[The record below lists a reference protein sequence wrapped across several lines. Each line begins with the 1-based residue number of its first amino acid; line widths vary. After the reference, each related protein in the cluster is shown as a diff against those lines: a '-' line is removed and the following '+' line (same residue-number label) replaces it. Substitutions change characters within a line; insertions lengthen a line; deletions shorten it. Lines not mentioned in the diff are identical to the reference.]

1 METVKNPEEQENR
14 MNETNENQDAEND
27 DSENQKLKAKLESS
41 ENQITDMTKKIS
53 DYEDLLKRKQAEF
66 ENYRKR
72 TLREKDDFQKSAN
85 QKFLEELLPIVDNFE
100 KAIASSSDNS
110 DKTTIMDGLLL
121 IEKQLKKLL
130 ETHGVEVIQSVGEEF
145 DPNLHEAIQM
155 EEGKDEYVSDTVIKE
170 WQKGYLLNEKV
181 IRHSK
186 VVVAKG
192 TGQASGNPRLP
203 EELEEAEFQ
212 TRILDKLNDEDKR
225 LAEEFY
231 ELEGGRF
238 KLNKALLESDASRG
252 KRLVEILAG
261 V

>member
-1 METVKNPEEQENR
+1 MKNPEEQENR

-181 IRHSK
+181 
-186 VVVAKG
+186 
-192 TGQASGNPRLP
+192 
-203 EELEEAEFQ
+203 
-212 TRILDKLNDEDKR
+212 
-225 LAEEFY
+225 
-231 ELEGGRF
+231 
-238 KLNKALLESDASRG
+238 
-252 KRLVEILAG
+252 
-261 V
+261 